1 MQAPFLTMIEI
12 KANATSGNPV
22 PFSHPVELDE
32 LGGGGLE
39 RPLDGGPGDDG
50 LGHDALAPPV
60 QPVDG
65 RRLLVRAHVPRQRQ
79 HLHLGEPV
87 ILRGEA

>member
-1 MQAPFLTMIEI
+1 MLMRHL
-12 KANATSGNPV
+12 ATLL
-22 PFSHPVELDE
+22 SHLVELDE

-39 RPLDGGPGDDG
+39 GSLDGGPGDDG

-65 RRLLVRAHVPRQRQ
+65 RRLLVRAHVAAQRQ
-79 HLHLGEPV
+79 DLFM
-87 ILRGEA
+87 ISIAIDCN